1 MKKNALTP
9 NRVITFV
16 SLFLL
21 LTIDAGFYSNEEFNG
36 TVKLVIAAAAAV
48 VLVVSRLQKT
58 LLSNPFFNRLK
69 RTFLYFVLS
78 LVIPILYG
86 RYNTKQMII
95 MVAAWSIG
103 YLFTLFVSYE
113 EFKEYFYII
122 IRFLAIYSL
131 ITFVLSVIFPSLMD
145 FLPYVERNG
154 TSYHNAIFSIVSDS
168 TYVTRNF
175 GIFWEPGA
183 YSIYLNVALY
193 FELFEN
199 KFDLRR
205 VILLAVTILSTLST
219 LGIVCMAIL
228 FCAFLTTDNK
238 VTSKRI
244 KGMVLVAGAFGLVFL
259 VIYGGDFIY
268 HVFNKLK
275 FSGNTVNDST
285 AVRINAIIYPFN
297 TFLSEPYFG
306 VGYDQYLFIQERFCD
321 NMATCT
327 FINWL
332 CLFGVVGGIIPIL
345 GCLRFFT
352 INNHKFITNCALFVF
367 TMFLFSTENFIIIT
381 FIYMLIFYGFNK
393 RSETGLLRKMV

>member
-103 YLFTLFVSYE
+103 YLYTLFVSYE

-122 IRFLAIYSL
+122 IKFLAIYSL
-131 ITFVLSVIFPSLMD
+131 ITFALSILFPSLMD

-205 VILLAVTILSTLST
+205 VILLAATILSTLST

-244 KGMVLVAGAFGLVFL
+244 KGLVLVAGAFGLVFL

-352 INNHKFITNCALFVF
+352 VNNHKFVTNCALFVF
-367 TMFLFSTENFIIIT
+367 TMLLFSTENFIIIT